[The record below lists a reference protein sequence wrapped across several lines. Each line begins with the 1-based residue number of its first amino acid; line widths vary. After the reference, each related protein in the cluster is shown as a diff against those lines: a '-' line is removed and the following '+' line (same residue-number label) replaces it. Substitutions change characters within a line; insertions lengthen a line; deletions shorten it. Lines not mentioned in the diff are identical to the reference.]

1 MDNSFVSGRHLII
14 NKTFNR
20 YLEEMMMLGVQMP
33 LDGGWGMVVV
43 TLFVLMI
50 QLVGVVRLI
59 DTT

>member
-1 MDNSFVSGRHLII
+1 
-14 NKTFNR
+14 
-20 YLEEMMMLGVQMP
+20 MMMLGVQMP